1 MSTKIETSV
10 RQDIA
15 GDEQRIGNLNTDYN
29 AITFKHILL
38 PIWISAYQYNGKVY
52 RFIINGRTGK
62 LEGERPFRQG
72 TSKQYKVCCPQ
83 GQAVSL
89 EYPLISF

>member
-1 MSTKIETSV
+1 V

-38 PIWISAYQYNGKVY
+38 PIWISAYQYNGKIY

-62 LEGERPFRQG
+62 LEGERPYSWIKIAL
-72 TSKQYKVCCPQ
+72 TIV
-83 GQAVSL
+83 AVVAIIGGL
-89 EYPLISF
+89 FYYFGG